1 MRCEVILPRNKIKGE
16 IYDCYF
22 YRSLSSDYICQQFPC
37 GIWRNGVKRSTIY
50 ENLSCKTYSKDCL
63 LKSKREDR
71 IYNCQDSS
79 DRIICQSKKP
89 VFNYFIVF
97 VFVYLIF
104 SFSFSISILLPIV
117 SLLVCPSF
125 LNSHL
130 PNKVVCKVSSH
141 FICLT
146 LPLLF
151 LFTSCRFGC
160 VS

>member
-22 YRSLSSDYICQQFPC
+22 YRSLSSDYICHQFPC

-89 VFNYFIVF
+89 VFHYFTVCVF
-97 VFVYLIF
+97 VSL
-104 SFSFSISILLPIV
+104 ILLFLFFYFYIAIYCFSSCMP
-117 SLLVCPSF
+117 LLF
-125 LNSHL
+125 KFYL

-151 LFTSCRFGC
+151 LFTICRFGC